1 MIKKIYQE
9 KNAYYFHYEQLIKQL
24 MIELID
30 QIFNGYLRIFVGLIF
45 VGLIFLSLFFSSKKT
60 LKHLFGSKDKH

>member
-1 MIKKIYQE
+1 
-9 KNAYYFHYEQLIKQL
+9 

-60 LKHLFGSKDKH
+60 LKHLFESKDKH

>member
-1 MIKKIYQE
+1 
-9 KNAYYFHYEQLIKQL
+9 

-45 VGLIFLSLFFSSKKT
+45 VGLIFLSLFFSSKKN
-60 LKHLFGSKDKH
+60 LKHLFESKDKH